1 MRQGL
6 QPYAAG
12 AATLCVCR
20 LDGEAALGDVL
31 LREADLGEALAR
43 GDADLRLHEIDSR
56 DDLGHGVLHLGG
68 GRGGV
73 GGEQVGKL
81 VIRHG

>member
-12 AATLCVCR
+12 AATLSVCR
-20 LDGEAALGDVL
+20 LDGKAALGDVL
-31 LREADLGEALAR
+31 LREADLSEALAR

-56 DDLGHGVLHLGG
+56 DDLRHGVLHLGG
-68 GRGGV
+68 GQGV
-73 GGEQVGKL
+73 KMLTSLLATQ
-81 VIRHG
+81 R